1 MAHNLTQEEWE
12 CEMAEKVISLVRDE
26 LYMDLRYIDAAL
38 SALVPK
44 SCDSLNA
51 LATDGTYLYFRAGQ
65 VIDVFEK
72 NPAFLDRA
80 YLHAVLHCLFGHM
93 WVGGERDRRLW
104 NLSCDIAVEYTID
117 KIDKPCTRRILSYIR
132 KQLYERFAREKSG
145 ISAAVI
151 YRMIADESEEELR
164 RLAAE
169 FFTDDH
175 CFWPKET
182 DDNAKNQSEI
192 NEAKKR
198 WDKIAHQT
206 SLNQTR
212 RGDDTEEGEQML
224 AAQMTAEKSKR
235 SYKDFLEQ
243 FSVLR
248 EEIGIDP
255 DEFDLGYYTFGLG
268 LYGNMP
274 LIEPLES
281 REIKKIQEFVI
292 AIDTSYSTSS
302 GLVEDFLKETF
313 GILTQR
319 NSFFRES
326 RVRIIQCDDKV
337 RMDREITNEVQIEAL
352 MHDFTLTG
360 GGGTDFTPVFAY
372 VNDLIDAG
380 EIGNLGGLLY
390 FTDGKG
396 TYPAKCPPYKTA
408 FIYMEPLSEED
419 AAAVPPWAIRF
430 EV

>member
-26 LYMDLRYIDAAL
+26 LYMDLRYMDAAL

-132 KQLYERFAREKSG
+132 KRLYERFAREKSG

-151 YRMIADESEEELR
+151 YRMIAEESEEELR

-360 GGGTDFTPVFAY
+360 GGRTDFTPVFAY
-372 VNDLIDAG
+372 VNELIDAG
-380 EIGNLGGLLY
+380 EIGNLGGLIY